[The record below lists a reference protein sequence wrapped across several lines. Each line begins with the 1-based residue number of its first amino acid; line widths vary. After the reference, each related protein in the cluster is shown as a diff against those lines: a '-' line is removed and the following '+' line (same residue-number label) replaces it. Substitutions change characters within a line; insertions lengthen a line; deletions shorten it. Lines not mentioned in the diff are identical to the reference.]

1 MCKIIIIRFSL
12 ISANCS
18 LQTIVAEIQRR
29 ECSSLT
35 RSCANCVSVVVQLKR
50 KSLHMLQTRRDKNS
64 ARNFLYFVIYFL
76 HQRFILSIKSYF
88 STSYEKG
95 EIYYKDLFSVKF
107 STFSHLQLIIKIIII
122 LSVKLIV
129 KIILYVKRA
138 TLFYQI
144 YLVKKLI
151 SAEMSSLI

>member
-1 MCKIIIIRFSL
+1 MQIVFQLSFNLNEKASTCYKHAAIKIVRGIFVTL
-12 ISANCS
+12 
-18 LQTIVAEIQRR
+18 
-29 ECSSLT
+29 
-35 RSCANCVSVVVQLKR
+35 
-50 KSLHMLQTRRDKNS
+50 
-64 ARNFLYFVIYFL
+64 LYIFYQI